1 MSKSEEIRRLFAT
14 GRSVS
19 DIARE
24 VGSTFD
30 FAYSVLHRAKLVGS
44 NAPSKSAVADAN
56 SAAHKDKPGLTA
68 SALRAGGFTLAGHW
82 QIERDGR
89 VSIAR
94 TLSTAPGVY
103 AFVVNGNA
111 TYVGKAESIAN
122 RMGDYRWR
130 PQGERMRELLK
141 GELVSGAIVE
151 IFTASPEAGNWNGWR
166 VNTSVGLESALIRDY
181 RLDWNRKGI

>member
-44 NAPSKSAVADAN
+44 NAPGKSAVADAN
-56 SAAHKDKPGLTA
+56 GAAHNGKPILTA
-68 SALRAGGFTLAGHW
+68 RALSVGGFTIAGHW
-82 QIERDGR
+82 QIEHDGR

-94 TLSTAPGVY
+94 TLPSAPGVY
-103 AFVVNGNA
+103 AFVVNGSA
-111 TYVGKAESIAN
+111 TYVGKAGSIAN

-141 GELVSGAIVE
+141 GELGRGAIVE
-151 IFTASPEAGNWNGWR
+151 IFTASPEAGNWSGWP
-166 VNTSVGLESALIRDY
+166 VNTAVGLESALIREY
-181 RLDWNRKGI
+181 RLDWNRMGI